1 MKEYYQKSWT
11 RVVEL
16 LGSNVYKGLM
26 EYDCIVRREQYGDNK
41 VIIPNRK
48 SIGRSLLEK
57 LFSLSSFIYLFV
69 IILFIVSKQYIFL
82 LIELIAFSLSILGII
97 NVSAESANF
106 YEAEYIDN
114 IYMVKYQPSTK
125 TKYYQKARFFRRTIT
140 MVRTPANRM

>member
-26 EYDCIVRREQYGDNK
+26 EYECIVRREQYGDNK

-69 IILFIVSKQYIFL
+69 IQFWKNASFQTKVS
-82 LIELIAFSLSILGII
+82 
-97 NVSAESANF
+97 
-106 YEAEYIDN
+106 
-114 IYMVKYQPSTK
+114 
-125 TKYYQKARFFRRTIT
+125 
-140 MVRTPANRM
+140 